1 MITCVITAII
11 FTIPTV
17 YYRIKLKE
25 AERRLKKHIE
35 TRWMCEEWGE

>member
-1 MITCVITAII
+1 MIACIITAIV
-11 FTIPTV
+11 FSMPTV

-35 TRWMCEEWGE
+35 SRWMWEAWGE